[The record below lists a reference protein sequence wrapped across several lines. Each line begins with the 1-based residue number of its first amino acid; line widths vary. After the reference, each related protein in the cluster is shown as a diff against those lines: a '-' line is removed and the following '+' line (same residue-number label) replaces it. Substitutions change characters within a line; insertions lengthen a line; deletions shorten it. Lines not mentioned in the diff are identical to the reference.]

1 MAGPLHAG
9 VVSYTGSDVA
19 NSTDPRPNSNAA
31 AASFLTAANALGPT
45 SLITFESAPLGS
57 FHNYAVAPGVTMNG
71 TDGVTSADQ
80 TIVNSPY
87 STPDGIYGYNT
98 TPSGSNFVQLL
109 GGNLV
114 FSFSPSIQSFGAY
127 FTGVQTSAETITF
140 SDGSSQSV
148 SIPEPGTSSSGGIS
162 FVGFTDAGNQ
172 IASVTINA
180 LGDIIG
186 VDDVRFGFVAST
198 PEPGTLTLLGLGL
211 LAIGGSRFFRRR
223 ALRQI

>member
-1 MAGPLHAG
+1 MRHWIAGLLLLSALAGPLHAG

-31 AASFLTAANALGPT
+31 AASFLTAANVLGPT

-98 TPSGSNFVQLL
+98 TAGGSNFVQLL

-127 FTGVQTSAETITF
+127 FTGVQT
-140 SDGSSQSV
+140 
-148 SIPEPGTSSSGGIS
+148 
-162 FVGFTDAGNQ
+162 
-172 IASVTINA
+172 
-180 LGDIIG
+180 
-186 VDDVRFGFVAST
+186 
-198 PEPGTLTLLGLGL
+198 
-211 LAIGGSRFFRRR
+211 
-223 ALRQI
+223 